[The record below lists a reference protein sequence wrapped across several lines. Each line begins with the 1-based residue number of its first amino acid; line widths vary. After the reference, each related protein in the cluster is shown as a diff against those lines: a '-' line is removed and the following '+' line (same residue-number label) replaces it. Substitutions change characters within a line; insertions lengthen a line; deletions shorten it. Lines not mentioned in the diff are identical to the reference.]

1 MNNSGSP
8 EEKYQ
13 RRIAQLEDRLKVL
26 QRWKNLLGWARLF
39 IVVIGTLVTW
49 LVWPS
54 MFTPI
59 PFLAL
64 FLVALRYDLRN
75 RDAIRH
81 QERLLEINRQELR
94 YLAHAF
100 TQQPDGSEFG
110 NRDHAYAEDL
120 DIFGKASLYQYI
132 NRAASEQGRQRLA
145 AWLKAPAS
153 TDLIISR
160 QHAVREL
167 RSMTEWRQD
176 MQAYGAGSEV
186 RISTEESI
194 RGWISEE
201 SRFMGKPIWR
211 VARVIVPLCAFSVLA
226 LYLFDIIH
234 LPAFLFLL
242 VPFVIIAFFTSLLV
256 SPAYQ
261 GLNRVSPAL
270 ETLAMSI
277 GCIESASF
285 KDPLLVSLQDRCR
298 RGGDQASV
306 RIHRLRKILDRFDY
320 RMNPL
325 VYIPLSIFLLWD
337 LQVVLQLEGWK
348 SENRQDSGDWFDVLA
363 EMEALSSVGTLS
375 FNHPTWFFPDLD
387 NRVPGIRAT
396 QLAHPLIEPAR
407 AVANDFSTS
416 GEAQITLVTGSNMAG
431 KSTFLRSV
439 GVNMVLACMGA
450 PVCAR
455 SMTLAPMQV
464 MSSMRIRDNLE
475 ESTSTFYA
483 ELKKLKSIIDAVNQH
498 EPVFILL
505 DEILRGTNSQ
515 DRQAGSI
522 ALIRQLIRRRAT
534 GIIATHDLEL
544 AALEREYPGSL
555 HNYHFDVRVSGTEM
569 YFDYILR
576 PGICSSMNASLLM
589 QKIGIDFSGD
599 R

>member
-1 MNNSGSP
+1 MKDDGRP
-8 EEKYQ
+8 EEFYPQ
-13 RRIAQLEDRLKVL
+13 RILHLQEGLKVL
-26 QRWKNLLGWARLF
+26 LRRRTLLGWLRLF
-39 IVVIGTLVTW
+39 VVAAAILLTW
-49 LVWPS
+49 LAWPS
-54 MFTPI
+54 LFTPI
-59 PFLAL
+59 PFLFL
-64 FLVALRYDLRN
+64 FLTALRYDLRN
-75 RDAIRH
+75 RDAIQH

-94 YLAHAF
+94 YLGHAF
-100 TQQPDGSEFG
+100 TNHPDGSEFG
-110 NRDHAYAEDL
+110 DPDHAYAEDL
-120 DIFGKASLYQYI
+120 DIFGKSSVYQYI
-132 NRAASEQGRQRLA
+132 NRTASEQGRQRMA
-145 AWLKAPAS
+145 AWLKVPAS
-153 TDLIISR
+153 AELIISR
-160 QHAVREL
+160 QKAVREL

-176 MQAYGAGSEV
+176 LQAYGAGSAV
-186 RISTEESI
+186 RLSTEESI
-194 RGWISEE
+194 RRWIAEE
-201 SRFMGKPIWR
+201 NQFMGKPFWNI
-211 VARVIVPLCAFSVLA
+211 ARFVLPVCALFVLA
-226 LYLFDIIH
+226 LYLIDFIH

-242 VPFVIIAFFTSLLV
+242 VPFMIIAFFISILV
-256 SPAYQ
+256 TPAYQ

-270 ETLAMSI
+270 ETLAMST

-285 KDPLLVSLQDRCR
+285 RDPLLFSLQDRCR
-298 RGGDQASV
+298 RGGDRASV
-306 RIHRLRKILDRFDY
+306 RIHRLRRVLDRFDY

-363 EMEALSSVGTLS
+363 EIEALSSVGTLS
-375 FNHPTWFFPDLD
+375 FNHPNWSFPEID
-387 NRVPGIRAT
+387 NLVPGINAT

-407 AVANDFSTS
+407 AVANDFFTS

-455 SMTLAPMQV
+455 TMILAPMQV

-483 ELKKLKSIIDAVNQH
+483 ELKKLKSIIDAVNRH

-505 DEILRGTNSQ
+505 DEILRGTNSH

-522 ALIRQLIRRRAT
+522 ALIRQLIRHRAT

-544 AALEREYPGSL
+544 AALEREFVGSL
-555 HNYHFDVRVSGTEM
+555 HNYHFDVRVTGTEM
-569 YFDYILR
+569 YFDYSLR

-589 QKIGIDFSGD
+589 QKIGIDFRD
-599 R
+599 Q